1 MMFVMVALGYGP
13 SMDRNTT
20 QPPQFADL
28 PLPELLRQLSSDT
41 ATLVRQEVQLA
52 RAELTETGKKA
63 AKSATGFG
71 AAAIFGLGAFGALTA
86 TLIALIA
93 LALPL
98 WVAALIVTIVYGLVA
113 FVAAM
118 SGKKALADVAPP
130 VPQTV
135 ASVKEDVDAVRAG
148 VARGR

>member
-1 MMFVMVALGYGP
+1 
-13 SMDRNTT
+13 MDRNA
-20 QPPQFADL
+20 PPPPPNSDRS
-28 PLPELLRQLSSDT
+28 LPELLRQLSTDT

-71 AAAIFGLGAFGALTA
+71 AAAIFGLGAFGALTTA
-86 TLIALIA
+86 LIAVIA
-93 LALPL
+93 LALPV
-98 WVAALIVTIVYGLVA
+98 WVAALIVTAVYGIVA
-113 FVAAM
+113 FVAAQ
-118 SGKKALADVAPP
+118 SGKKALADVAPA

-135 ASVKEDVDAVRAG
+135 ATLKEDVNAVRAG